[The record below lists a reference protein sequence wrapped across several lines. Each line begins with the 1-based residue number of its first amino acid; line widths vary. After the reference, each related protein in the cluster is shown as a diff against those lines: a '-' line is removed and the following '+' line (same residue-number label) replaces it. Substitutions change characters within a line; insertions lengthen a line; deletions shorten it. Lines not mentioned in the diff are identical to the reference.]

1 MHRESYTLIVE
12 TPNGDIKLEVNRSVI
27 HEGEENMSVTLVVTF
42 QGNTNSYQAETTEDA
57 LMFLANSLP
66 ENWHIKS
73 CLSCRFGH
81 FCPAGDYD
89 NELFCVTD
97 FEPKTKSDLWH
108 VTENDIERKNRSRTL
123 FECCQHYKKQ
133 SEDYFTYSD
142 YLHKIQSK

>member
-12 TPNGDIKLEVNRSVI
+12 TPNGDIELEVNRSVI